1 MAFQGQWIERRANL
15 AMSFQELF
23 TAVGRL
29 RFNRSNVSNAED
41 FRDQVKRALG
51 IAMQEGTTAGYPH
64 EDVQVA
70 AYVVVAFV
78 DESVLGLNSPV
89 FAGWEGRPLQ
99 VEIFG
104 QLLAG
109 EWFYGFVDRLLGR
122 PDSNETA
129 DILEVFYLCIAL
141 GYLGRY
147 SSAKGELGT
156 TMISIWEKIKR
167 IRGKTLLSPQ
177 ALLPLDGP
185 QTQQVDPWFKRL
197 VITAGSAFALSVL
210 IFLVCKLVLAA
221 SSSAIQSLAGR

>member
-1 MAFQGQWIERRANL
+1 MVLQGQKIERRANL
-15 AMSFQELF
+15 AMAFQELF

-41 FRDQVKRALG
+41 FRNQVKRALG
-51 IAMQEGTTAGYPH
+51 VAMQEGTTGGYPH

-70 AYVVVAFV
+70 AYVVVAFI
-78 DESVLGLNSPV
+78 DESVLSLSSPV
-89 FAGWEGRPLQ
+89 FAGWEGKPLQ

-122 PDSNETA
+122 PDSPETA

-147 SSAKGELGT
+147 ASAKGELGT

-167 IRGKTLLSPQ
+167 IRGTTPLSPQ
-177 ALLPLDGP
+177 AQLPLDAP
-185 QTQQVDPWFKRL
+185 QTQAVDPWFKRL
-197 VITAGSAFALSVL
+197 MITAVATFALSLL
-210 IFLVCKLVLAA
+210 IFAVCKLMLA
-221 SSSAIQSLAGR
+221 SGSSAIHSLAGQ